1 MQCPAVIGGRL
12 HELVSGCKLL
22 MGGRFVFVA
31 SVLAHEMP

>member
-1 MQCPAVIGGRL
+1 MPCPAVIGGRL

-31 SVLAHEMP
+31 SALAHEMP